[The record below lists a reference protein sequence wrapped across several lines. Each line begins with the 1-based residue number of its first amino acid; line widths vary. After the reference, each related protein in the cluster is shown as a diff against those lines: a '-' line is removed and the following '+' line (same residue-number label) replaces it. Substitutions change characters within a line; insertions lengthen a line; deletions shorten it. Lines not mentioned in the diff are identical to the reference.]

1 MQRRKEA
8 HRAEKDEEKRTKE
21 RQRDQHRKAW
31 RKDKNGNIIFKGA
44 VRISKNALIAL
55 IATIAVVV
63 FFAVIIGTNE
73 EVQSDEL
80 CRNPFCQLFFG
91 PPIDP
96 NEDIPFVPDVD
107 VEYDE
112 YYDDIVDME
121 KSIELPPGEP

>member
-1 MQRRKEA
+1 MTKYDRMQRRKEA
-8 HRAEKDEEKRTKE
+8 HRAEKDDEKRAKE

-96 NEDIPFVPDVD
+96 NEDIPFVPDNIRSED
-107 VEYDE
+107 
-112 YYDDIVDME
+112 
-121 KSIELPPGEP
+121 P

>member
-8 HRAEKDEEKRTKE
+8 HRAEKDDKKREKE
-21 RQRDQHRKAW
+21 RNNNQHRKAW

-91 PPIDP
+91 NPVDP
-96 NEDIPFVPDVD
+96 NENIPFVPDEVNYTP
-107 VEYDE
+107 VQDE
-112 YYDDIVDME
+112 INYTPFPDD
-121 KSIELPPGEP
+121 P

>member
-8 HRAEKDEEKRTKE
+8 HRAEKDEEKREKE
-21 RQRDQHRKAW
+21 RKNNQHRKAW

-55 IATIAVVV
+55 VATIVIVV
-63 FFAVIIGTNE
+63 FFSFIIVTNE
-73 EVQSDEL
+73 EIQSDEL
-80 CRNPFCQLFFG
+80 CRNPFCHLIFG
-91 PPIDP
+91 TPVDP
-96 NEDIPFVPDVD
+96 NEHIPFVPDVD

-121 KSIELPPGEP
+121 KNIELPPGEP